1 MNEVTFGT
9 YKSYTDLQLIRTA
22 KSIGSPSVKKHTVK
36 IEGADGVL
44 DYTEYFGDVKYD
56 NVKLSFDFET
66 IVPQSQ
72 FLTLFS
78 TIKNALHGRKMN
90 ISLDD
95 DPGYY
100 YVGRV
105 EVSDFTNNKNIGK
118 IKITCDCEPYKYKN
132 ELTVVTQAVNGSATI
147 VLNNSR
153 KRVVPQI
160 TTDAA
165 FGFAFNGFTTQQ
177 SAGTFTIPELEL
189 VEGENTVTVTGT
201 GNVTFKYRE
210 GGL

>member
-9 YKSYTDLQLIRTA
+9 YRSYTDLHLIRTA
-22 KSIGSPSVKKHTVK
+22 KNIGSPSIKKATVK
-36 IEGADGVL
+36 IEGADGEL

-56 NVKLSFDFET
+56 NVKLKFDFET

-72 FLTLFS
+72 FLPLFS
-78 TIKNALHGRKMN
+78 TVKNALHGRKMK

-100 YVGRV
+100 YVGRI
-105 EVSDFTNNKNIGK
+105 EVSEFTNKKNIGS

-132 ELTVVTQAVNGSATI
+132 EMTVVSQAVSGSSTI
-147 VLNNSR
+147 TLSNSR

-160 TTDAA
+160 TADSAFTFA
-165 FGFAFNGFTTQQ
+165 FGGITSQQ

-189 VEGENTVTVTGT
+189 TEGENTVTVTGT
-201 GNVTFKYRE
+201 GNVTFSYRE

>member
-1 MNEVTFGT
+1 M
-9 YKSYTDLQLIRTA
+9 
-22 KSIGSPSVKKHTVK
+22 
-36 IEGADGVL
+36 
-44 DYTEYFGDVKYD
+44 
-56 NVKLSFDFET
+56 KLSFDFET

-72 FLTLFS
+72 FMSLFS

-132 ELTVVTQAVNGSATI
+132 ELTVVTQAVSGSATI
-147 VLNNSR
+147 TLSNSR

-189 VEGENTVTVTGT
+189 IEGENTVTVTGT

>member
-9 YKSYTDLQLIRTA
+9 YKSYTDFHLIRTA
-22 KSIGSPSVKKHTVK
+22 KSIGSPSVKKYTVK

-44 DYTEYFGDVKYD
+44 DYTEYFGDVNYD
-56 NVKLSFDFET
+56 NVKLSFEFET

-78 TIKNALHGRKMN
+78 AIKNALHGRKMN

-95 DPGYY
+95 DEGYY

-105 EVSDFTNNKNIGK
+105 EVSDFTNDKNIGK

-132 ELTVVTQAVNGSATI
+132 EITTVSQVVSGSANI

-153 KRVVPQI
+153 MRVVPQI
-160 TTDAA
+160 TTDASFTFA
-165 FGFAFNGFTTQQ
+165 FGGFTTQQ